1 MKKGVFKK
9 NCVHRHTSTLLSFKE
24 TLIKKPMYLKDI
36 GDETTLAY
44 FFFVEKLYFTI
55 SISLS
60 LANISCKVQCLNK
73 RKKYSNI
80 NQC

>member
-9 NCVHRHTSTLLSFKE
+9 TVFIDISTLLSFKE
-24 TLIKKPMYLKDI
+24 TLIKNLCILKDI
-36 GDETTLAY
+36 GDETKLAY
-44 FFFVEKLYFTI
+44 FFFVN
-55 SISLS
+55 SILQYQYLS

-73 RKKYSNI
+73 RKIFEY